1 MKKRYSEEGILI
13 SEENY
18 NADKKDDVASYYFNN
33 GKIHRVITYEMD
45 FKQGKSLEYG
55 EEGYIITIRKFEN
68 DFMVDQ
74 EMINRKDN
82 RGLKTGVWKQFHEN
96 GFVKMEGKYV
106 RGKRE
111 GFYREYSAD
120 GRLLNT
126 YKYEDGELID
136 NAVEFTDIKV
146 DREYY
151 PGAIVKSEMTL
162 VNGVPNGVYREYSIE
177 GNVTGSKIY
186 SQGHIVGEGTV
197 NKKGLKQGEWREF
210 YVLSMLN
217 DPGDALKAE
226 GTYKDNLKVGEWIY
240 YYEGGMIEQRGN
252 YQDDKPTGTWKWFYE
267 SSNILR
273 EEEFTNGKENGN
285 LVEYSDTGS
294 VITKGQYINGLK
306 DGPWMY
312 EMGDHKEKG
321 EYVDGKKHGIWQ
333 HYYHNGELNFEGEFI
348 EGDSNGKHKYYYDN
362 GKLREE
368 RAYVMGVKEGVWKR
382 YDKEGI
388 ITYVS
393 EYEGGL
399 EVKID
404 GVKVKPELQ
413 GDDY

>member
-1 MKKRYSEEGILI
+1 MKITLITHFILVLLITVLCVPICLGQNTVSPNGYNVFYYENGNISSEGTMRNGKPDGYWKAYYTNNVIKSEGNRKNYELDSIWLFYNKIGKVAIEINYKSGLKQGLKKRYSEEGILI

-294 VITKGQYINGLK
+294 VITKGQ
-306 DGPWMY
+306 
-312 EMGDHKEKG
+312 
-321 EYVDGKKHGIWQ
+321 
-333 HYYHNGELNFEGEFI
+333 
-348 EGDSNGKHKYYYDN
+348 
-362 GKLREE
+362 
-368 RAYVMGVKEGVWKR
+368 
-382 YDKEGI
+382 
-388 ITYVS
+388 
-393 EYEGGL
+393 
-399 EVKID
+399 
-404 GVKVKPELQ
+404 
-413 GDDY
+413 

>member
-1 MKKRYSEEGILI
+1 MPICLGQNTVSPNGYNVFYYENGNISSEGTMRNGKPDGYWKAYYTNNVIKSEGNRKNYELDSIWLFYNKIGKVAIEINYKSGLKQGLKKRYSEEGILI

-294 VITKGQYINGLK
+294 VITKGQYINGGCMK
-306 DGPWMY
+306 W
-312 EMGDHKEKG
+312 
-321 EYVDGKKHGIWQ
+321 VIIKKRG
-333 HYYHNGELNFEGEFI
+333 
-348 EGDSNGKHKYYYDN
+348 S
-362 GKLREE
+362 
-368 RAYVMGVKEGVWKR
+368 M
-382 YDKEGI
+382 
-388 ITYVS
+388 
-393 EYEGGL
+393 
-399 EVKID
+399 
-404 GVKVKPELQ
+404 
-413 GDDY
+413 